1 MSKKEVI
8 EKTLE
13 IAQRVPPGDRWQL
26 KGEDKIQETLTE
38 TLEVYFQKTGK
49 PVEFRLAPLKGKL
62 YVITTEEQEIKEPEP
77 KKFSIYGDYEFK

>member
-1 MSKKEVI
+1 MSKTEVI

-26 KGEDKIQETLTE
+26 KGDKEVHKTLTE
-38 TLEVYFQKTGK
+38 TLEAYFQKTGK
-49 PVEFRLAPLKGKL
+49 PAEFRLAPLKGKL

-77 KKFSIYGDYEFK
+77 KKFSIYGDYEFE